1 MALAF
6 GVSPRGA
13 DHLTSCMYALEMS
26 GSFWD
31 FDGYDRTKLEGKAV
45 ALKAMED
52 LMTIY
57 DMTGVC
63 KFTRGIMYEEGV
75 RELVNAV
82 TGFELS
88 NSELLTA
95 GERTYNLSKAFN
107 VREGFSRE
115 DDSLPERVVEEEIP
129 DGPSK
134 GESISRENFEREL
147 DRYYTVRGW
156 DREGTPL
163 KNTLKELDMPEAS
176 KEVGVNRE

>member
-1 MALAF
+1 
-6 GVSPRGA
+6 
-13 DHLTSCMYALEMS
+13 MS

-31 FDGYDRTKLEGKAV
+31 FEDYDRTKMEGKAV

-82 TGFELS
+82 TGFDLS
-88 NSELLTA
+88 NSEFMTA
-95 GERTYNLSKAFN
+95 GERVYNLSRAFN
-107 VREGFSRE
+107 SREGFSRK
-115 DDSLPERVVEEEIP
+115 DDRLPNRVTEEEIP
-129 DGPSK
+129 DGPAK
-134 GESISRENFEREL
+134 GERISTEEFNREL

-156 DREGTPL
+156 DEEGIPL
-163 KNTLKELDMPEAS
+163 KNTLKELDLPETAA
-176 KEVGVNRE
+176 EVGAIRE